1 MNQKLNTVLSMVA
14 GALVILGLQNLQQDN
29 AFQMIKTATAAQN
42 VDSIELGTLQ
52 SCEVFF
58 SDNRDTFEEE
68 INSRIKKTKLL
79 QSNVLWSETTKQLGF
94 YALICY

>member
-1 MNQKLNTVLSMVA
+1 MSSKLNTFLSMIA
-14 GALVILGLQNLQQDN
+14 GALIILALQQVQHN
-29 AFQMIKTATAAQN
+29 ESIQLIKTASAANNTADILAG
-42 VDSIELGTLQ
+42 SLQ